1 MRMTTD
7 GIVIATT
14 NIDECDR
21 LVTLLSAEIGVVRAY
36 VRGAKRP
43 GSKLSGSTE
52 LLGYSRFV
60 LFKHKDRF
68 TIDSADSN
76 ALFFGVRQDL
86 TKLSL
91 AAYLCELCADTA
103 PAGEPAKEQQR
114 LLLNCLHLLETGKR
128 SAEFIKPLYELR
140 QISLSGYMP
149 DLVAC
154 RECGQYERPLF
165 HFYPVSGEL
174 VCAGCDTA
182 PKAGQYVE
190 LSPSVLA
197 AMRHILYASPEKLYS
212 FTLSQQALLQLTAV
226 CERYVKTQLS
236 RSFKTLDFYNAM
248 LPN

>member
-1 MRMTTD
+1 MMVPFS
-7 GIVIATT
+7 G
-14 NIDECDR
+14 R
-21 LVTLLSAEIGVVRAY
+21 LLRRHGAAKEQSALDFVADAAHRFDQVLSLIHI
-36 VRGAKRP
+36 
-43 GSKLSGSTE
+43 STE

-190 LSPSVLA
+190 LSPDVYK
-197 AMRHILYASPEKLYS
+197 R
-212 FTLSQQALLQLTAV
+212 QAKIKSA
-226 CERYVKTQLS
+226 LS
-236 RSFKTLDFYNAM
+236 RSDI
-248 LPN
+248 